1 MIHNS
6 IITTRKK
13 CVPLMRFI
21 NLSKRKSRNMI
32 PRRKSTRAEGIEATK
47 AQTRRAATWIHAQM
61 KILIENR
68 TSSKNNST
76 MTMDTKKNMQMRSK
90 EKKSL
95 IIKI

>member
-1 MIHNS
+1 MSNNS

-21 NLSKRKSRNMI
+21 NLSNQKSRNMI
-32 PRRKSTRAEGIEATK
+32 TRRNSRRAEGIEAIK

-61 KILIENR
+61 KILIGNR
-68 TSSKNNST
+68 MSSKNNST
-76 MTMDTKKNMQMRSK
+76 MTMDTKMNMQMRSR